1 MYSICIGLIMKS
13 ENLEQWNKQKSEELF
28 SLSHRMLD
36 ITKELTET
44 NVKEMRIHVN
54 HAIELAK
61 HSAKNDLKQIEKL
74 QNDASI
80 QAAFRFDDY
89 RIKAKNLLIDAHNEL
104 TDHSSKH
111 IQKAMDSL
119 ADWIEHSDNKMPA
132 VNERLGKVVRD
143 ITASGTTALEEGRR
157 LITSAMDN
165 TDHALNT
172 IDGSTMVVN
181 ETPNIDAAKASTS
194 KE

>member
-111 IQKAMDSL
+111 IQRTMDSL

-181 ETPNIDAAKASTS
+181 ETPNIGAAKASTS